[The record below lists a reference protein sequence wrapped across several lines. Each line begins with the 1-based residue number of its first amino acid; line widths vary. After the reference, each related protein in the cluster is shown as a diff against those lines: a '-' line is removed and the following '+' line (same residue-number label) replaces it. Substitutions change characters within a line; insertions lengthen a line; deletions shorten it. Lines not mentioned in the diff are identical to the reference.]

1 MLKKLFVVALLC
13 FSAPVFAGGKIAPPD
28 FKEDSR
34 NPAPSTA
41 LNAFQRFDLA
51 PVAMGA
57 PWKGQDA
64 NEAALAN
71 LQANVDIRVKPV
83 VAEWNAKPAAD
94 APRTL
99 KIEPEIAYIRFITG
113 GKRFFAGA
121 FAGDSG
127 ILLKVKLSDAATGE
141 VIGEPQFYQRANKF
155 GATWSF
161 GATDKHML
169 IRMSAMVADYLK
181 TNYAAPA
188 ETLVMVAPGHEEDLN
203 DK

>member
-1 MLKKLFVVALLC
+1 MLKKLFVAALLC